1 MHRRTYL
8 SAVISLWAGSYA
20 TLRDER
26 PSSLPDIPDIRY
38 WTVVAKVARGRLS
51 LSRAEVARIGD
62 EVNLGRATERE
73 ATDHLRLV
81 SKGEFEPEEVVP
93 KWWLELQRQFADVRV
108 DYREQRWSVEENGPV
123 STENPSRS

>member
-8 SAVISLWAGSYA
+8 SAVTSLWAGSYA

-26 PSSLPDIPDIRY
+26 PSSLPDIPDIGY
-38 WTVVAKVARGRLS
+38 WTVVANVARGHLS

-73 ATDHLRLV
+73 ATAHLRLV

-93 KWWLELQRQFADVRV
+93 NWWLELQRQLASERV
-108 DYREQRWSVEENGPV
+108 DYREQRWSVEDGRHG
-123 STENPSRS
+123 STENLSRL

>member
-8 SAVISLWAGSYA
+8 SAVTSLWAGSFA

-38 WTVVAKVARGRLS
+38 WTVVAKVARRRLS

-62 EVNLGRATERE
+62 EVDLGRATERE

-93 KWWLELQRQFADVRV
+93 SWWLELQRQHVGAKV
-108 DYREQRWSVEENGPV
+108 DYREQRWSIEDNGPG
-123 STENPSRS
+123 STENSSQS